1 MRNEIGAAARVA
13 KDGAAEIS
21 REPCVAGLKAG
32 LKAGLTSG
40 PAEAARPL
48 VSVGKKTVG
57 RAPRASA

>member
-1 MRNEIGAAARVA
+1 MRNEFGAAACAA

-21 REPCVAGLKAG
+21 REPCVAGL
-32 LKAGLTSG
+32 TSG
-40 PAEAARPL
+40 PESEPAEAARPA